1 MRPIKNLS
9 IGYLNKQNL
18 VMLCAALLAAG
29 CFNAA
34 KAQPPA
40 NSAIKPLTLAPLSES
55 EQQWVADRVYQ
66 NECAS
71 NPKYLTYWSQ
81 AEEFP
86 SFGIGHFIWYR
97 QGQEQI
103 YQQTFPQMVAYVSQY
118 QAPPKW
124 LAELKPFV
132 APWRNKAEFDQQSDS
147 LQMRQLRDWLLAS
160 RRWQGAFIVDQ
171 FTQRVASGLQR
182 PSLRPRQRL
191 RYNAIIERMLSFKQG
206 RFALIDYVNFKGIG
220 NSQEQYQG
228 EQWGLFS
235 VLEQMTSID
244 IDGLSNRVLLQK
256 FIDAAKARLQ
266 RRVELAP
273 KHRAEQRWLTGWFK
287 RLDAYGK
294 D

>member
-1 MRPIKNLS
+1 MKS
-9 IGYLNKQNL
+9 IQNL
-18 VMLCAALLAAG
+18 NLKLKKQTLITLSAVFLAAVF
-29 CFNAA
+29 FNFA
-34 KAQPPA
+34 KAQQLKSPA
-40 NSAIKPLTLAPLSES
+40 QTPIAFAALADE
-55 EQQWVADRVYQ
+55 EQQWVADKIYQ

-103 YQQTFPQMVAYVSQY
+103 YQQTFPQMVDYVSQY

-132 APWRNKAEFDQQSDS
+132 APWRNKSEFDQQLDS
-147 LQMRQLRDWLLAS
+147 LQMRQLRDWLLAT
-160 RRWQGAFIVDQ
+160 RRWQGEFIVDQ
-171 FTQRVASGLQR
+171 FTRRVAGGLQR
-182 PSLRPRQRL
+182 QSLMPRQRL
-191 RYNAIIERMLSFKQG
+191 RYNAIIQRMLSFKQG

-220 NSQEQYQG
+220 NSQERYQG

-235 VLEQMTSID
+235 VLEQMSSID
-244 IDGLSNRVLLQK
+244 VDSLSNHVLLHQ

-266 RRVELAP
+266 LRVELAP
-273 KHRAEQRWLTGWFK
+273 KHRDEQRWLVGWFK
-287 RLDAYGK
+287 RLDAYGSK
-294 D
+294 